1 MIMVKVMVRVM
12 VKVMVKTNNDNGNGI
27 DVLGILLPKPPV
39 TDPNRQT
46 EGSLTDYL
54 IVIMHIASVNVLDK
68 VQYGYIFH
76 GLHIL

>member
-1 MIMVKVMVRVM
+1 MIMVRVMVRVM

-27 DVLGILLPKPPV
+27 DVLGVLLSKPPA

-54 IVIMHIASVNVLDK
+54 IVIMHIASVNLLDIVLSEYSLYDRNN
-68 VQYGYIFH
+68 V
-76 GLHIL
+76 